1 MSTLRPCQTF
11 SLLGGVAL
19 GAGLMYL
26 LDSDR
31 GTGRRA
37 RLRDQAS
44 LRLRELVAIAGG
56 KVRRL
61 QEAFI
66 APPRQP
72 HAGAPLSVVSPR
84 PVPDW
89 VLAERA
95 RLEIWRA
102 VAHPESVQVTAREGR
117 LTLWGPVR
125 AGEPESLREKL
136 VKLPGLRRLE
146 LRSLPGKNLLGWH
159 SGFQFGIFCGFG
171 LLSGQWQLPGTQ
183 KSASGWFRQVSS
195 KTMRRS
201 S

>member
-1 MSTLRPCQTF
+1 MSSLRPCQTF

-31 GTGRRA
+31 GIVRRA
-37 RLRDQAS
+37 RLRDQA
-44 LRLRELVAIAGG
+44 LPRLRKLAAIASG
-56 KVRRL
+56 KVRHL
-61 QEAFI
+61 QQTFQ
-66 APPRQP
+66 APSPRV
-72 HAGAPLSVVSPR
+72 HGAGTPLSVVPSQ

-125 AGEPESLREKL
+125 AGEPDALREKL
-136 VKLPGLRRLE
+136 ARLPGLRKLE
-146 LRSLPGKNLLGWH
+146 L
-159 SGFQFGIFCGFG
+159 
-171 LLSGQWQLPGTQ
+171 QLTTREEPAGRV
-183 KSASGWFRQVSS
+183 A
-195 KTMRRS
+195 
-201 S
+201 

>member
-31 GTGRRA
+31 GIGRRA
-37 RLRDQAS
+37 RLRDQAL
-44 LRLRELVAIAGG
+44 LRLRKLVVIADG
-56 KVRRL
+56 KLRRL

-66 APPRQP
+66 APSQQPR
-72 HAGAPLSVVSPR
+72 AGAPLSIVSSQ

-102 VAHPESVQVTAREGR
+102 VAHPESVQVTAREGQ

-125 AGEPESLREKL
+125 AGEPEAVREKL
-136 VKLPGLRRLE
+136 EKLPGLRKLE
-146 LRSLPGKNLLGWH
+146 L
-159 SGFQFGIFCGFG
+159 
-171 LLSGQWQLPGTQ
+171 QLTTRGEP
-183 KSASGWFRQVSS
+183 AARVA
-195 KTMRRS
+195 
-201 S
+201 